1 MLLNRHRLLRLIEL
15 AELER
20 RVLGPERMLREEDV
34 ALLVK
39 AAYDDATDLARA
51 EFLNRVRPMPTS
63 AWPWS
68 AVQAMTPRSGN
79 ARGGGG
85 ANVVYSP
92 APGALAPA
100 TLVLLRGQADGA
112 DADPGNRVPDRG
124 QPDATAWESLH
135 KALDLWDTATIKK
148 WIGPQGWVAGG
159 MATSQAPSGGV
170 GVASPNGEQPN
181 GGPNGGGQ
189 QPSGGGQPNGGGQ
202 PSGGT
207 GQTETSPP
215 TAIPFSWRHPAVIV
229 TGATVATTVGV
240 TLLALRSRRRRP
252 VPLAAPAASSPTTTV
267 PGPPAG
273 AVPRPSGEPT

>member
-15 AELER
+15 TELER
-20 RVLGPERMLREEDV
+20 RVSGPERMLREEDV

-51 EFLNRVRPMPTS
+51 EFLTRVRPMPTS

-79 ARGGGG
+79 ARSGGVT
-85 ANVVYSP
+85 NVVYSP

-100 TLVLLRGQADGA
+100 ALVLLRGQADGA

-124 QPDATAWESLH
+124 QPDAATWEPLH

-159 MATSQAPSGGV
+159 MATGSV
-170 GVASPNGEQPN
+170 SPNAGGAGQP
-181 GGPNGGGQ
+181 P
-189 QPSGGGQPNGGGQ
+189 GGGQPNGGGQ
-202 PSGGT
+202 PSGST

-215 TAIPFSWRHPAVIV
+215 TTMPFSWRHPAVIA
-229 TGATVATTVGV
+229 TGASVATTVGV
-240 TLLALRSRRRRP
+240 TLYALRSRRRRA
-252 VPLAAPAASSPTTTV
+252 VPLGAPTAASSPTT
-267 PGPPAG
+267 AG
-273 AVPRPSGEPT
+273 AVPPRSEEPT

>member
-85 ANVVYSP
+85 GANVVYSP

-100 TLVLLRGQADGA
+100 ALVLLRGQADGA

-124 QPDATAWESLH
+124 QPDAAAWESLH

-170 GVASPNGEQPN
+170 ASPNGGGVGGQPN

-189 QPSGGGQPNGGGQ
+189 PNDGGQ
-202 PSGGT
+202 PSGST

-215 TAIPFSWRHPAVIV
+215 TAMPFSWRHPAVFV

-267 PGPPAG
+267 PGPPVGAG
-273 AVPRPSGEPT
+273 PRPSGEPT